1 MHHEVVHVRHD
12 GAVAVITL
20 SRPESLNA
28 ISHELAMVLG
38 GVLAEA
44 AASGRVRALVL
55 TGEGRAFCAGGD
67 VREFVAHLDTNPAAF
82 LGELVSAFHEHVILP
97 LRRMPKPVIA
107 AINGVTAGGGVGLA
121 LACDLRVAS
130 AGARFTL
137 AYPNIGLTVDGGS
150 SFFLP
155 RLVGMGRAIELMLL
169 AEALD
174 AQEALRVGLVNR
186 VVDPDELLP
195 QAIALATR
203 LADGPAAAF
212 AMIKELMDLTYRS
225 NLPTQLQAELERI
238 VAAASTADH
247 AEGIRAFVQKRKPA
261 FQGR

>member
-1 MHHEVVHVRHD
+1 MEHEIVRVRHD
-12 GAVAVITL
+12 GAVAIITL
-20 SRPESLNA
+20 NRPERLNA
-28 ISHELAMVLG
+28 INYELAIALG

-44 AASGRVRALVL
+44 AASAHVRAVVL

-67 VREFVAHLDTNPAAF
+67 VREFVAQLDANPAAF
-82 LGELVSAFHEHVILP
+82 LGQLVGAFHERVILP
-97 LRRMPKPVIA
+97 LRRMSKPVIA

-130 AGARFTL
+130 AAARFTL

-155 RLVGMGRAIELMLL
+155 RLVGMGLATELMLL
-169 AEALD
+169 ADTLD

-186 VVDPDELLP
+186 VVAADELLP
-195 QAIALATR
+195 QTLALAKR
-203 LADGPAAAF
+203 LADGPTAAF
-212 AMIKELMDLTYRS
+212 AMIKELLDLTYRS
-225 NLPTQLQAELERI
+225 NLQSQLQAELERM
-238 VAAASTADH
+238 VAAASSADH
-247 AEGIRAFVQKRKPA
+247 AEGVRAFIEKRRPA